1 MITLKLM
8 EAIVLLICMM
18 ILGGVKVGVNECKVK
33 QKKRGP
39 CLLGHMFLLLV
50 RVSPNNSPDK

>member
-1 MITLKLM
+1 MITLNLM

-33 QKKRGP
+33 QKKRGA
-39 CLLGHMFLLLV
+39 LLV
-50 RVSPNNSPDK
+50 RSHVFIISQS

>member
-1 MITLKLM
+1 MIKLNLM

-33 QKKRGP
+33 QKKGGLA
-39 CLLGHMFLLLV
+39 C
-50 RVSPNNSPDK
+50 

>member
-1 MITLKLM
+1 MITLNLM

-33 QKKRGP
+33 QKKGA
-39 CLLGHMFLLLV
+39 LLV
-50 RVSPNNSPDK
+50 RSHVFIISQS